1 MLLKHERCSYVK
13 CVEEILN
20 RPNEKCEHFMSMNVD
35 CVLFYTHKEF
45 LYSDVN
51 ESAIMY
57 YIYKLLLWCYNF
69 INVFFLLLL
78 RHKIMC

>member
-1 MLLKHERCSYVK
+1 MY
-13 CVEEILN
+13 
-20 RPNEKCEHFMSMNVD
+20 EHFMSMTVD
-35 CVLFYTHKEF
+35 CVLFYMHKEF

-69 INVFFLLLL
+69 INVFFLN
-78 RHKIMC
+78 IIQA

>member
-1 MLLKHERCSYVK
+1 MQLYEVCRRYIEPTEWNVWT
-13 CVEEILN
+13 LN
-20 RPNEKCEHFMSMNVD
+20 LYD

-57 YIYKLLLWCYNF
+57 DIYKLLLSV
-69 INVFFLLLL
+69 I
-78 RHKIMC
+78 IS

>member
-1 MLLKHERCSYVK
+1 MLLKPKRCSYVK
-13 CVEEILN
+13 CVKEILN
-20 RPNEKCEHFMSMNVD
+20 RLNEMYEHFMSMTVD
-35 CVLFYTHKEF
+35 CVLFYMHKEF

-69 INVFFLLLL
+69 INVFFLN
-78 RHKIMC
+78 IIQA